1 MIINVNIYY
10 YIKIFKIDIYFSKFS
25 LAIRINKKEL
35 IKRVD
40 KNLIFELERQKALE
54 KELNCKF
61 IRINTNNDLDYEI
74 SDIQKFIADFDNNK
88 TKDEIKKR

>member
-1 MIINVNIYY
+1 M
-10 YIKIFKIDIYFSKFS
+10 
-25 LAIRINKKEL
+25 

>member
-1 MIINVNIYY
+1 M
-10 YIKIFKIDIYFSKFS
+10 
-25 LAIRINKKEL
+25 

-40 KNLIFELERQKALE
+40 KNLIFELERQKVLE

>member
-74 SDIQKFIADFDNNK
+74 SDIQKFIVDFDNNK

>member
-1 MIINVNIYY
+1 M
-10 YIKIFKIDIYFSKFS
+10 
-25 LAIRINKKEL
+25 

-88 TKDEIKKR
+88 TKDEIKNDKIKELKSENNDLRYKCF

>member
-1 MIINVNIYY
+1 M
-10 YIKIFKIDIYFSKFS
+10 
-25 LAIRINKKEL
+25 

-74 SDIQKFIADFDNNK
+74 SDMQKFIADFDNNK

>member
-1 MIINVNIYY
+1 M
-10 YIKIFKIDIYFSKFS
+10 
-25 LAIRINKKEL
+25 

-40 KNLIFELERQKALE
+40 KNLIFELERQKVLE

-74 SDIQKFIADFDNNK
+74 SDIQKFIVDFDNNK

>member
-1 MIINVNIYY
+1 M
-10 YIKIFKIDIYFSKFS
+10 
-25 LAIRINKKEL
+25 

-74 SDIQKFIADFDNNK
+74 SDIQKFIVDFDNNK